1 MTAHGAFRARGRFY
15 EEFRVGDRFDSGA
28 RTLTGPD
35 VAAFAEVTG
44 DHNPL
49 HASGATA
56 ADSPFGRPIAHG
68 LLGMGLAVGLI
79 EESGLHHGT
88 TIAMLG
94 ISDWRFPSPVFI
106 GDTLSARMTITAKR
120 PSSRPG
126 RGVVTRRLE
135 LVNQAGAIVQQGET
149 VLLVRTREGSGA

>member
-1 MTAHGAFRARGRFY
+1 MSAYGASRARGRFY
-15 EEFRVGDRFDSGA
+15 EDFRVGDRFDSGA

-49 HASGATA
+49 HVPGVTA
-56 ADSPFGRPIAHG
+56 ANSPFGRPIAHG

-94 ISDWRFPSPVFI
+94 ISDWRFSSPVFL
-106 GDTLSARMTITAKR
+106 GDTLSARMTVTGKR

-126 RGVVTRRLE
+126 RGVLTRRLE
-135 LVNQAGAIVQQGET
+135 LVNQAGVTVQRGET
-149 VLLVRTREGSGA
+149 VLLVSTREGAGA